1 MSTAAELAPADL
13 TLAQRLASGPMVLD
27 GGLATLLEAHG
38 HDLTSALWSA
48 RLLLDDP
55 GAITAAHR
63 EYFEAGAQVAITSS
77 YQASFDGLAALGL
90 DRAAAAD
97 ALRRSVALARTA
109 AARAAR
115 PATDPTDKLGQT
127 TDPADKLGQTTDPA
141 DGLGQATDSAGG
153 AGRRWVAASVGPYGA
168 ALADGSEYRGDYGLS
183 VAELRAWHR
192 PRLQVLAGAGADVL
206 AIETIPCLAE
216 VEALLEEVRGTGM
229 SAWLSLTCA
238 GGRTRAGEPASEAFA
253 MAADVDEIIAV
264 GVNCCD
270 ADEALGLVQLAV
282 QQSGKPGVV
291 YPNSGERWD
300 ADRRC
305 WSGTST
311 FGPEHAAEWIAA
323 GAALVGGCCR
333 VGPAAISR
341 LAAATR
347 GRPAPDHST
356 ALSTAPPRRAG

>member
-1 MSTAAELAPADL
+1 VSTTADHLPADV
-13 TLAQRLASGPMVLD
+13 TLAQRLASGPVVLD

-55 GAITAAHR
+55 GAIIAAHR

-77 YQASFDGLAALGL
+77 YQASFDGFAALGL

-109 AARAAR
+109 AAQ
-115 PATDPTDKLGQT
+115 ATGQAT
-127 TDPADKLGQTTDPA
+127 GPA
-141 DGLGQATDSAGG
+141 DGVGG
-153 AGRRWVAASVGPYGA
+153 RWVAASVGPYGA

-192 PRLQVLAGAGADVL
+192 PRLQVLAGAGADVM

-216 VEALLEEVRGTGM
+216 VEALLEELRGTGM
-229 SAWLSLTCA
+229 PAWLSLTCA
-238 GGRTRAGEPASEAFA
+238 GGQTRAGEPASEAFA
-253 MAADVDEIIAV
+253 MAADVEEIIAV

-270 ADEALGLVQLAV
+270 ADEALGLVELAV